1 MSAGVIQSLKPAE
14 EMQENAQKCG
24 ISSDLNTLQN
34 SAFLTK
40 QLSERSDDILRV
52 CMYVCTHILQ
62 NATSPPIL

>member
-34 SAFLTK
+34 SAFLT
-40 QLSERSDDILRV
+40 
-52 CMYVCTHILQ
+52 
-62 NATSPPIL
+62 